1 MSGSRYVNRTPSLHV
16 SDSQSTLP
24 RIEVNE
30 PPTVSVVT
38 PSFNMARFLE
48 ATIESVLSQS
58 YPHIDYIVMDGGSTD
73 GTLSILKKYEGCL
86 RYVSEPDRGQ
96 CDAINQGF
104 EVTKGSIFA
113 FLNADDLYCPGAIEA
128 VVRAFRENPTAGV
141 VYGDGDH
148 IDEAGA
154 LIGPYPTWDFDPA
167 LLAQRCFICQPA
179 GFMRREVFA
188 DIGKMNQDLHFA
200 LDYDLWI
207 RASKKCRFH
216 RVPETLAQSRM
227 YRANKTLR
235 NRIETFRDTVR
246 VLKRHFHY
254 VPYDTTYG
262 YAGAIVDRR
271 DGFFEP
277 IPPSSTIY
285 LLAVVLGLYEN
296 PTQPVRFL
304 REAAQHTR
312 LGRLFSSGRKHT
324 PC

>member
-1 MSGSRYVNRTPSLHV
+1 MSASTYISGADVT
-16 SDSQSTLP
+16 DSQATRP
-24 RIEVNE
+24 QIEVNE
-30 PPTVSVVT
+30 PPTVSIVT
-38 PSFNMARFLE
+38 PTFNMAQFLE
-48 ATIESVLSQS
+48 ETIESVLSQK

-73 GTLSILKKYEGCL
+73 GTLSLLQKYEGRL
-86 RYVSEPDRGQ
+86 RYVSQPDKGQ
-96 CDAINQGF
+96 CDAINRGF
-104 EVTKGSIFA
+104 DLTKGSIFA
-113 FLNADDLYCPGAIEA
+113 FLNADDLYCPGAVET
-128 VVRAFRENPTAGV
+128 VVRAFAENPQAGV

-148 IDEAGA
+148 IDEAGE

-167 LLAQRCFICQPA
+167 LLGQRCFICQPA
-179 GFMRREVFA
+179 GFMKSKAFA

-207 RASKKCRFH
+207 RASKRYPFH

-235 NRIETFRDTVR
+235 NRIDTFRDTVR

-277 IPPSSTIY
+277 IPPSSAIY

-296 PTQPVRFL
+296 PTQPMRFL
-304 REAAQHTR
+304 REAIQHTR
-312 LGRLFSSGRKHT
+312 LGPLLGGESKQT

>member
-1 MSGSRYVNRTPSLHV
+1 
-16 SDSQSTLP
+16 
-24 RIEVNE
+24 
-30 PPTVSVVT
+30 
-38 PSFNMARFLE
+38 MAQFLE

-58 YPHIDYIVMDGGSTD
+58 YPHIDC
-73 GTLSILKKYEGCL
+73 TLSLLKKYEGRL
-86 RYVSEPDRGQ
+86 RYLSQPDKGQ
-96 CDAINQGF
+96 CDAINRGF
-104 EVTKGSIFA
+104 DLTKGSIFA
-113 FLNADDLYCPGAIEA
+113 FLNADDLYCPGAIET
-128 VVRAFRENPTAGV
+128 VVRAFAENPEAGV

-154 LIGPYPTWDFDPA
+154 MLGPYPTWDFDPA
-167 LLAQRCFICQPA
+167 LLGQRCFICQPA
-179 GFMRREVFA
+179 GFMRSKVFV

-207 RASKKCRFH
+207 RASKEYDFH
-216 RVPETLAQSRM
+216 RVPATLAQSRM

-235 NRIETFRDTVR
+235 NRITTFRDTVR
-246 VLKRHFHY
+246 VLKRHFEY

-262 YAGAIVDRR
+262 YAGVIVDRR

-296 PTQPVRFL
+296 PTQPIRFL
-304 REAAQHTR
+304 REAVQHTR
-312 LGRLFSSGRKHT
+312 LASLFNDDPKHT